1 MSTRTEVNKG
11 EGNNDGDAPVASI
24 SSSLI
29 ADNLDVRL
37 TIPPIKGM
45 MRRTW
50 ITLRE
55 RKRGVTE
62 STDN

>member
-1 MSTRTEVNKG
+1 M
-11 EGNNDGDAPVASI
+11 
-24 SSSLI
+24 

-50 ITLRE
+50 ITLRRE
-55 RKRGVTE
+55 CEGE
-62 STDN
+62 GEGEGE

>member
-1 MSTRTEVNKG
+1 MCTKKKRVKG
-11 EGNNDGDAPVASI
+11 KNDGDAPVASI

-37 TIPPIKGM
+37 TIPPINGM

-50 ITLRE
+50 ITLGRE
-55 RKRGVTE
+55 CAWDGAGRGNV
-62 STDN
+62 